1 MSQAGPPSRFDRQV
15 RYARILG
22 LLFAAIGFAVIGFG
36 WNGAAREALVDK
48 QFPYLISGG
57 VGGLALV
64 MFGGVLL
71 LMAQLRSERA
81 KLAAQIEEMGSLVS
95 KAAAAPAA
103 EAGTNG
109 RVVAGSATYH
119 RSDCRLVQGKSDLDV
134 VPVEVARER
143 GLSACRV
150 CNPNQADRGA
160 RRKTSSGGRRRRKS
174 AAGPSS

>member
-1 MSQAGPPSRFDRQV
+1 MSQAGPPNRLDRQV

-22 LLFAAIGFAVIGFG
+22 LLFAALGFAVIGFG
-36 WNGAAREALVDK
+36 WNGAAKEALVDK

-57 VGGLALV
+57 LGGLGLV
-64 MFGGVLL
+64 IFGGVLL
-71 LMAQLRSERA
+71 LMAQLRAERA
-81 KLAAQIEEMGSLVS
+81 KLAAQIEEMGSVVS

-103 EAGTNG
+103 EASANG

-119 RSDCRLVQGKSDLDV
+119 RPDCRLVEGKSDLDV

-150 CNPNQADRGA
+150 CGPGEADRPPQP
-160 RRKTSSGGRRRRKS
+160 RRATRGRGRKS
-174 AAGPSS
+174 SAGGSS

>member
-1 MSQAGPPSRFDRQV
+1 MSQAAPPNRFDRQV

-36 WNGAAREALVDK
+36 WNGAAKEALIDK

-57 VGGLALV
+57 LGGLALV

-71 LMAQLRSERA
+71 LLAQLRAERA
-81 KLAAQIEEMGSLVS
+81 KLAAQLEEMGSVVS
-95 KAAAAPAA
+95 KAAAPPA
-103 EAGTNG
+103 EAATNG

-119 RSDCRLVQGKSDLDV
+119 RPDCRLVEGKSDLDV

-150 CNPNQADRGA
+150 CNPNREDRPA
-160 RRKTSSGGRRRRKS
+160 RRKSRSGGSRRKS
-174 AAGPSS
+174 ASGRSS